1 MLYTETAMTEK
12 VDEIIGRMNA
22 LNDAICPDKHD
33 GSNSD
38 KKGIEGLSSAYH
50 IGASYF
56 MKLVNYKNEDGSFDY
71 NQLWN
76 NHLKGLLFEY
86 LRGMPDSEGKLK
98 TLENAFFG
106 KQS

>member
-1 MLYTETAMTEK
+1 MKKSRSVLALVLCLCMFFGYIAFGFMQNRVYAVESLESK
-12 VDEIIGRMNA
+12 KNA
-22 LNDAICPDKHD
+22 ILTSAIQYIK
-33 GSNSD
+33 
-38 KKGIEGLSSAYH
+38 SSQ
-50 IGASYF
+50 
-56 MKLVNYKNEDGSFDY
+56 NEDGSFDY